1 MHPSIIITH
10 RAKKRIKGKHP
21 WIFSNEI
28 EAKPDVPAGT
38 LVDIKDPAG
47 HFLGFGYY
55 NPNTLIA
62 VRILSMHSTFDL
74 EEQIRIS
81 CQRRQQDSVPL
92 HRLVYSESD
101 ALPGLIVDRYYG
113 TLVVQILTAG
123 MEAFRDRIVSAL
135 IETIHPERILLR
147 NDSSY
152 RQLEGLPLQVEWI
165 YGDPLNHQILEVDG
179 MKFLVNFEKGQ
190 KTGFFLDQQQ
200 NRRRL
205 AAYAHGNSMLDAFC
219 YTGSWA
225 LYAARAGMKN
235 LTAVDSSA
243 EALALAGK
251 NAELNGYSTITIA
264 DDVFEFLRK
273 QYSGPERYD
282 MIVLDP
288 PAFCKSR
295 RHLDQALRGYL
306 DINLHA
312 MKLLNKDGVL
322 FTFSCSQAVTSEI
335 FLDMLR
341 SAAASSG
348 RAFVLR
354 EALSQ
359 SPDHP
364 ILLNFPE
371 SHYLKGCI
379 IQVL

>member
-1 MHPSIIITH
+1 MNPSVIISH

-28 EAKPDVPAGT
+28 ESKPDVSAGA

-47 HFLGFGYY
+47 HFLGLGYY

-62 VRILSMHSTFDL
+62 IRILSSSSTFDL
-74 EEQIRIS
+74 EERIRLS
-81 CQRRQQDSVPL
+81 CERRQHECVPL

-101 ALPGLIVDRYYG
+101 ALPGLIVDRYYD

-123 MEAFRDRIVSAL
+123 MEAFRDRIIAAL
-135 IETIHPERILLR
+135 MDAIHPQRILLR

-152 RQLEGLPLQVEWI
+152 RRLESLPLQVEWV
-165 YGDPLNHQILEVDG
+165 YGDPLDRHILEVDG

-205 AAYAHGNSMLDAFC
+205 AAYTHGDSMLDTFC

-225 LYAARAGMKN
+225 LYAARAGMKRI
-235 LTAVDSSA
+235 TAVDSSA
-243 EALALAGK
+243 EALASAAE
-251 NAELNGYSTITIA
+251 NAKLNGYSITTVA

-282 MIVLDP
+282 VVVLDP
-288 PAFCKSR
+288 PAFCKSK

-322 FTFSCSQAVTSEI
+322 FTFSCSQAVTPEI
-335 FLDMLR
+335 FADMLR

-348 RAFVLR
+348 RAFRLH
-354 EALSQ
+354 EILSQ
-359 SPDHP
+359 PPDHP

-371 SHYLKGCI
+371 SHYLKGAV
-379 IQVL
+379 IQVV

>member
-1 MHPSIIITH
+1 MNPSVIITH

-28 EAKPDVPAGT
+28 ESKPDVPAGT
-38 LVDIKDPAG
+38 LVDIKDPSG
-47 HFLGFGYY
+47 HFLGIGYY

-62 VRILSMHSTFDL
+62 IRILSSNSTFDL
-74 EEQIRIS
+74 EERIRLS
-81 CQRRQQDSVPL
+81 CERRQHDRVPL

-101 ALPGLIVDRYYG
+101 ALPGLIVDRYYD

-123 MEAFRDRIVSAL
+123 MESFRNRTVAAL
-135 IETIHPERILLR
+135 IETIHSQRILLR

-152 RQLEGLPLQVEWI
+152 RQLEGLPLQVEWVH
-165 YGDPLNHQILEVDG
+165 GDPLDHQILEVDG
-179 MKFLVNFEKGQ
+179 MKFLVNYEKGQ

-205 AAYAHGNSMLDAFC
+205 AAYAHGDSMLDAFC

-225 LYAARAGMKN
+225 LYAAKAGMKRI
-235 LTAVDSSA
+235 TAVDSSV
-243 EALALAGK
+243 EALASAGK
-251 NAELNGYSTITIA
+251 NAELNGYSITTIA

-273 QYSGPERYD
+273 QYSVPERYD
-282 MIVLDP
+282 VIVLDP

-348 RAFVLR
+348 RAFFLH
-354 EALSQ
+354 EILSQ
-359 SPDHP
+359 PPDHP

-371 SHYLKGCI
+371 SHYLKGAV
-379 IQVL
+379 IQVV

>member
-1 MHPSIIITH
+1 MRPTVIITH

-28 EAKPDVPAGT
+28 EFKPDVPAGT
-38 LVDIKDPAG
+38 LVEIKDPAE
-47 HFLGFGYY
+47 HFLGIGYY

-62 VRILSMHSTFDL
+62 VRILSTHSTFDL

-81 CQRRQQDSVPL
+81 CQRRGQDWAPL

-113 TLVVQILTAG
+113 TLVAQILTAG
-123 MEAFRDRIVSAL
+123 MEAFRDRIVAAL

-152 RQLEGLPLQVEWI
+152 RQLEGLPLQVEWVH
-165 YGDPLNHQILEVDG
+165 GNPLDHEILDVDG
-179 MKFLVNFEKGQ
+179 MKFLVHYEKGQ

-205 AAYAHGNSMLDAFC
+205 AHFARGDAMLDAFC

-225 LYAARAGMKN
+225 VYAARAGMKRI
-235 LTAVDSSA
+235 TAVDSSG
-243 EALALAGK
+243 EALASARQ
-251 NAELNGYSTITIA
+251 NAELNGYSIITIA
-264 DDVFEFLRK
+264 DDVFDYLRK

-282 MIVLDP
+282 VIVLDP
-288 PAFCKSR
+288 PAFCKSK

-322 FTFSCSQAVTSEI
+322 FTFSCSQAVTPEI
-335 FLDMLR
+335 FVDMLR

-348 RAFVLR
+348 RAFILH
-354 EALSQ
+354 EILSQ
-359 SPDHP
+359 PPDHP

-371 SHYLKGCI
+371 SHYLKGAV
-379 IQVL
+379 IQVV

>member
-1 MHPSIIITH
+1 MHPSVIITP

-28 EAKPDVPAGT
+28 ESKPDVPAGT
-38 LVDIKDPAG
+38 LVDIKDPPG
-47 HFLGFGYY
+47 HFLGIGYY

-62 VRILSMHSTFDL
+62 IRILSSNSTFDL
-74 EEQIRIS
+74 EERIRLS
-81 CQRRQQDSVPL
+81 CERRQHDSTPL

-101 ALPGLIVDRYYG
+101 ALPGLIVDRYYD

-123 MEAFRDRIVSAL
+123 MESFRNRTVAAL
-135 IETIHPERILLR
+135 IETIHPQRILLR

-152 RQLEGLPLQVEWI
+152 RQLEGLPLQVEWVH
-165 YGDPLNHQILEVDG
+165 GDPLDHQILEVDG
-179 MKFLVNFEKGQ
+179 MKFLVNYEKGQ

-200 NRRRL
+200 NCRRL
-205 AAYAHGNSMLDAFC
+205 AAYAHGDSMLDAFC

-225 LYAARAGMKN
+225 LYAAKAGMKRI
-235 LTAVDSSA
+235 TAVDSSA
-243 EALALAGK
+243 EALASAAE
-251 NAELNGYSTITIA
+251 NAKMNGYSITTVA
-264 DDVFEFLRK
+264 ADVFEFLRK
-273 QYSGPERYD
+273 QYSAPERYD
-282 MIVLDP
+282 VIVLDP
-288 PAFCKSR
+288 PAFCKSK

-348 RAFVLR
+348 RAFILH
-354 EALSQ
+354 EILSQ
-359 SPDHP
+359 PPDHP

-371 SHYLKGCI
+371 SHYLKGVV
-379 IQVL
+379 IQVI

>member
-1 MHPSIIITH
+1 MNPSILISS

-28 EAKPDVPAGT
+28 ESKPDVSAGA
-38 LVDIKDPAG
+38 LVDIKDPGG
-47 HFLGFGYY
+47 HFLGIGYY
-55 NPNTLIA
+55 NPSTLIA
-62 VRILSMHSTFDL
+62 VRILSTHSTFDL
-74 EEQIRIS
+74 EERIRIS
-81 CQRRQQDSVPL
+81 CQRRQNDPVPL

-123 MEAFRDRIVSAL
+123 MEAFHDRIVAAL
-135 IETIHPERILLR
+135 LDAVHPERILLR

-152 RQLEGLPLQVEWI
+152 RRLEGLPLEVEWVH
-165 YGDPLNHQILEVDG
+165 GDPLDQQILEVDG
-179 MKFLVNFEKGQ
+179 MKFVVNFEKGQ

-205 AAYAHGNSMLDAFC
+205 AAYAHGDSMLDAFC

-225 LYAARAGMKN
+225 LYAARAGMKRI
-235 LTAVDSSA
+235 TAVDNSA
-243 EALALAGK
+243 EALAAARQ
-251 NAELNGYSTITIA
+251 NADLNGYSITTVA

-282 MIVLDP
+282 VIALDP
-288 PAFCKSR
+288 PAFCKSK

-312 MKLLNKDGVL
+312 MKVLNKDGVL
-322 FTFSCSQAVTSEI
+322 FTFSCSQAVTPEI

-348 RAFVLR
+348 RAFVLH
-354 EALSQ
+354 ETLSQ
-359 SPDHP
+359 PPDHP

-371 SHYLKGCI
+371 SHYLKGAV
-379 IQVL
+379 IQVA

>member
-1 MHPSIIITH
+1 MYPAVIITH
-10 RAKKRIKGKHP
+10 RAKKRIRGKHP

-28 EAKPDVPAGT
+28 ETKPDVPAGI
-38 LVDIKDPAG
+38 LVDIKDQAG
-47 HFLGFGYY
+47 HFLGVGYY

-74 EEQIRIS
+74 EQQIRIS
-81 CQRRQQDSVPL
+81 CERRKQDAAPL

-123 MEAFRDRIVSAL
+123 METFRDRIVSAL
-135 IETIHPERILLR
+135 IETIQPERILLR

-152 RQLEGLPLQVEWI
+152 RQLEGLPLQVEWV

-179 MKFLVNFEKGQ
+179 IKFLVNFEKGQ

-225 LYAARAGMKN
+225 LYASRAGLKQ
-235 LTAVDSSA
+235 LTAVDSSS
-243 EALALAGK
+243 EALAFAGR
-251 NAELNGYSTITIA
+251 NAELNGYSITTVA

-288 PAFCKSR
+288 PAFCKSK

-312 MKLLNKDGVL
+312 MKLLNKNGVL
-322 FTFSCSQAVTSEI
+322 FTFSCSQAVTPEI

-354 EALSQ
+354 EVLSQ
-359 SPDHP
+359 PQDHP

-371 SHYLKGCI
+371 SHYLKGAI
-379 IQVL
+379 IQVV